1 MPTLGERLKELR
13 ASKKLTQ
20 RELSALLGIT
30 DRTYQYYEADKT
42 VPPLSSLELLADMYD
57 VSLDQLT
64 GKEKKHSLVR
74 MTDALPPELS
84 ESKLSIPTPTTQ
96 KTDPVSGDLVFE
108 YERNGER
115 AVLHFPPGTSNSEI
129 EERVKLC
136 LRLLGW
142 SNRTSKPNSSSLST

>member
-30 DRTYQYYEADKT
+30 DRTYQYYEADRT
-42 VPPLSSLELLADMYD
+42 VPPLSSLELMANLYG

-64 GKEKKHSLVR
+64 GKEKKRSWIR
-74 MTDALPPELS
+74 TTDALPSELS
-84 ESKLSIPTPTTQ
+84 DSKPDIPIPTTQ
-96 KTDPVSGDLVFE
+96 KTDPMSGDLVFE

-115 AVLHFPPGTSNSEI
+115 AVLRFSPGTPNSEI
-129 EERVKLC
+129 EDRVKLC
-136 LRLLGW
+136 LRLIGF
-142 SNRTSKPNSSSLST
+142 SDDPARH